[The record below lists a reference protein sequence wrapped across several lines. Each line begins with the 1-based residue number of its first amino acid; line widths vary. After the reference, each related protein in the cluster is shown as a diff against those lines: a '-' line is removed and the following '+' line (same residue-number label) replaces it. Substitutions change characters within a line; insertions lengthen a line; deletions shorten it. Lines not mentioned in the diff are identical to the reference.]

1 MRYPHHLLALVCGLF
16 ITIFSSC
23 QSKPDETKTKPPKT
37 TAAPAAPTLTGI
49 NFVLE
54 TSASMGG
61 YLTGQTEF
69 KDVISDLVTKVN
81 DVKPVSLYTISTGKP
96 QPVSGDV
103 NTFVGQ
109 MATTKL
115 ATGKSSELHRIF
127 QQVGQLTT
135 GNKVAIFVSDCIL
148 SFPDADIKNNPEV
161 NRINASSTLKSN
173 IYSQFR
179 EFSKQDISVTVYA
192 FNSAFNGTYYTYQN
206 QKQKLTGEKR
216 PFYVWVLGK
225 QSLVAEVNRQ
235 LGELLSEKPAERIDF
250 GTAKPLT
257 KYDLLFSLNKKG
269 DWRASNNN
277 VTDIKSG
284 RKTPPAEFAIGIDA
298 ATLPAYAHTDS
309 YIRQNLSVSANN
321 GTVKLVSVQPKTA
334 VKTDRL
340 NANEQKLLNQDTEVL
355 TFRTEKLFDDET
367 TLHLTLPV
375 RYDTWYTNWSTM
387 DDRTADGRKG
397 KTFAFNYL
405 LTGVKEAYQSGSN
418 TFMDI
423 TIKLTK
429 N

>member
-1 MRYPHHLLALVCGLF
+1 MRYTYFLLTLLLF
-16 ITIFSSC
+16 SVLQGC
-23 QSKPDETKTKPPKT
+23 QSKSDKNEKNPPKT
-37 TAAPAAPTLTGI
+37 VAPPAAPTLSGI

-61 YLTGQTEF
+61 YLKGQTEF
-69 KDVISDLVTKVN
+69 KDIVADLVTKVN
-81 DVKPVSLYTISTGKP
+81 DIKAVSLYTISTGKP
-96 QPVSGDV
+96 QPISGGV
-103 NTFVGQ
+103 NAFVGQ

-127 QQVGQLTT
+127 QEVGQLTS

-148 SFPDADIKNNPEV
+148 SFPDADIKRDPEI

-179 EFSKQDISVTVYA
+179 EFSKQDISATVYA
-192 FNSAFNGTYYTYQN
+192 YNSSFNGTYYTYQN
-206 QKQKLTGEKR
+206 QPQKLTGEKR

-225 QSLVAEVNRQ
+225 QSLVADVNRQ
-235 LGELLSEKPAERIDF
+235 LTELLSEKPAQRIDF

-277 VTDIKSG
+277 VTDIKTG
-284 RKTPPAEFAIGIDA
+284 RNTPPAEFAIGLDA
-298 ATLPAYAHTDS
+298 AGLPAYAQTET
-309 YIRQNLSVSANN
+309 YIRQNLNVSANN
-321 GTVKLVSVQPKTA
+321 GTVKLANVQLKTV
-334 VKTDRL
+334 VKTDKL
-340 NANEQKLLNQDTEVL
+340 SANEQKMLNQDTEVL
-355 TFRTEKLFDDET
+355 TFRAEKLFDDAT

-375 RYDTWYTNWSTM
+375 RYDTWYTDWSTM
-387 DDRTADGRKG
+387 DDRTTAGRKG

-405 LTGVKEAYQSGSN
+405 LTGVKEAYQSVNNSFIN
-418 TFMDI
+418 I
-423 TIKLTK
+423 NIKLTK